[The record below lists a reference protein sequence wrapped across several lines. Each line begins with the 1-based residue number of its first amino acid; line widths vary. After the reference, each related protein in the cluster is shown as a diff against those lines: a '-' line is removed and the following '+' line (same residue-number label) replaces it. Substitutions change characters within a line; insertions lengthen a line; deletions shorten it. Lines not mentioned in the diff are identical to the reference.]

1 MNYRTINFISQNTNK
16 NYIKMSNTTYK
27 ETLERW
33 KHSLQIKK
41 EWEQKVVDRWEREDQ
56 QKIVL
61 A

>member
-1 MNYRTINFISQNTNK
+1 
-16 NYIKMSNTTYK
+16 MSNTTYK